1 MSTIDTR
8 IDDYILKSAEF
19 AKPILNHLR
28 SVIHKACPDVK
39 ETMKWGFPHFEY
51 ASSILCSMAAFK
63 KHSAFTFWRGAL
75 LPDTDKILA
84 VEEKTSMGHF
94 GPIKSLDDLPTEEII
109 TKYIKEAMA
118 LTEKGVKVP
127 KKEKASVPGEI
138 KIPPYFID
146 ALQQNNT
153 ALTHFEKLSAS
164 HKKEYLEWITE
175 AKTEA
180 TRTKRIATT
189 IEWLQ
194 EGKSRNWKYM

>member
-1 MSTIDTR
+1 MPTIDAR

-19 AKPILNHLR
+19 AKPVLNFLR
-28 SVIHKACPDVK
+28 AAIHKACPDAK

-51 ASSILCSMAAFK
+51 ANSILCSMAAFK
-63 KHSAFTFWRGAL
+63 KHCAFTFWRGAL
-75 LPDTDKILA
+75 LPDTDKILTI
-84 VEEKTSMGHF
+84 EKKTSMGHF
-94 GPIKSLDDLPTEEII
+94 GSIRSLDDLPSEETII
-109 TKYIKEAMA
+109 KYIKEAMA

-127 KKEKASVPGEI
+127 KKEKASVSAEI
-138 KIPPYFID
+138 EIPPYFID
-146 ALQQNNT
+146 ALEQNNT
-153 ALTHFEKLSAS
+153 ALTHFEKLSPS
-164 HKKEYLEWITE
+164 HKKEYVEWITE